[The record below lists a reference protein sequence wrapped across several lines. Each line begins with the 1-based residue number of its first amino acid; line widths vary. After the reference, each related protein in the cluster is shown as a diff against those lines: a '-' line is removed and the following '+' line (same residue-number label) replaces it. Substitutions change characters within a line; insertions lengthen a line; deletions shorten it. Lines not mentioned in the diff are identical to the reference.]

1 VNRKS
6 EPTCPGTANIR
17 APADIDTT
25 DDNRGGAV
33 TMDSVW
39 IEVVLVVFAIIVN
52 GFFSGSEIALV
63 SARVA
68 RLVEL
73 RRRGTRGAAT
83 ALALKDSPESFLATI
98 QIAITLVGALASA
111 VGGAAA
117 IERLTP
123 ALAALPLPA
132 STAWAQPVALGL
144 VILTITYLSLV
155 VGELTPKA
163 IALRAPEQV
172 SCLVAPVIAGLN
184 RAGGWLVAV
193 LTASTNVL
201 LRILGQGRVQQS
213 PFISEEE
220 VRYLVREGAAKG
232 VFGKVEEELVHN
244 AFEFGDTTVREIMV
258 PRMNIVG
265 LDVETS
271 PDGLLSRIA
280 EIAHSR
286 IPVYRDSIENVL
298 GVVTVRDVFRVVARG
313 EPVVLPALL
322 RPPQFIPEG
331 GRISNALREFQRSR
345 QYLAFVVDE
354 YGGLVGLVTLEDVL
368 EEIVGEIR
376 EEGETVPS
384 FVTRLANGSFIVD
397 GTAPI
402 REVRQRLGI
411 RLPNSP
417 DYTTAAGFVMHVLGE
432 VPQAGA
438 SMAHS
443 GHRWTVLGVEGT
455 RVTRIKVEPLPG
467 AGTAAD

>member
-1 VNRKS
+1 MAAQHRHGTRRSPWCVSYPLSSRCTDRCHGTRHGDPTLRADPKTSNARPPRTHAARRVNRKS

-73 RRRGTRGAAT
+73 RRRGTRGAA
-83 ALALKDSPESFLATI
+83 
-98 QIAITLVGALASA
+98 
-111 VGGAAA
+111 
-117 IERLTP
+117 P

-244 AFEFGDTTVREIMV
+244 A
-258 PRMNIVG
+258 
-265 LDVETS
+265 LD
-271 PDGLLSRIA
+271 R
-280 EIAHSR
+280 
-286 IPVYRDSIENVL
+286 
-298 GVVTVRDVFRVVARG
+298 
-313 EPVVLPALL
+313 
-322 RPPQFIPEG
+322 
-331 GRISNALREFQRSR
+331 
-345 QYLAFVVDE
+345 
-354 YGGLVGLVTLEDVL
+354 
-368 EEIVGEIR
+368 
-376 EEGETVPS
+376 
-384 FVTRLANGSFIVD
+384 
-397 GTAPI
+397 
-402 REVRQRLGI
+402 
-411 RLPNSP
+411 
-417 DYTTAAGFVMHVLGE
+417 
-432 VPQAGA
+432 
-438 SMAHS
+438 
-443 GHRWTVLGVEGT
+443 
-455 RVTRIKVEPLPG
+455 K
-467 AGTAAD
+467 